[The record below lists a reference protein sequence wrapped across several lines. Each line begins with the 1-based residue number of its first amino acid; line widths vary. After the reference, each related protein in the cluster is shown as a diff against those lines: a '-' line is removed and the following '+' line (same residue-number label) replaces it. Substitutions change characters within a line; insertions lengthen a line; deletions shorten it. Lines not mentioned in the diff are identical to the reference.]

1 MLMGTGDVKEVRPW
15 WWWLLKIIAA
25 VWEVMKGERV

>member
-1 MLMGTGDVKEVRPW
+1 MGTGDVKEVRPW